1 MSERPME
8 DMIEQLREGY
18 NDPPETPRKEMWGVI
33 AAELGES
40 GPRVVSM
47 DEARRRLRPAWHQP
61 AGWAAAAAAV
71 LVLGVGLGRMTA
83 PGAAP
88 LVSAPE
94 MRPQTSLLHMA
105 AVEHLGKT
113 ESLLTLVK
121 ADARGGRL
129 DPVVRPWARSLL
141 TETRLL
147 LDTSDG
153 VNPDVRELLEDLE
166 LVLVQIVGATG
177 AEDVNGARAGV
188 ELDLALRGL
197 DNRDVLPRI
206 QAVMPAL
213 PGLSGT

>member
-1 MSERPME
+1 MSEKPMD

-18 NDPPETPRKEMWGVI
+18 NKPPETPREEIWGVI

-40 GPRVVSM
+40 GPQVVSM
-47 DEARRRLRPAWHQP
+47 DQARRRLRPAWHRP

-71 LVLGVGLGRMTA
+71 LVLGVGLGRMTV

-88 LVSAPE
+88 LASAPE
-94 MRPQTSLLHMA
+94 MSPRSSVLRMA

-153 VNPDVRELLEDLE
+153 VNPDIRELLQDLE
-166 LVLVQIVGATG
+166 LVLVQIVGAID
-177 AEDVNGARAGV
+177 AEDVNGARAGM

-197 DNRDVLPRI
+197 DNREILPRI
-206 QAVMPAL
+206 QAVLPAFS
-213 PGLSGT
+213 GLSGT